1 MKRMAMLWAVSFCVM
16 LTVSAQPGNR
26 EDMMEKRAETLSNE
40 FGLKDDAK
48 TTFKTQYVAYQQ
60 ELFNA
65 RTQGMTVPDEQKVN
79 VENLSDDEIKTRIQ
93 QKFDREAQQIV
104 NSYNVLNVEKKYY
117 EVFSKILTPAQLFKL
132 FVPQRPTRERRP
144 EMGRPGGNFGRSQRM
159 PRNHFGGGFGNDNGV
174 NDPSFDDE

>member
-1 MKRMAMLWAVSFCVM
+1 MKRMAMMLAVSFCVM
-16 LTVSAQPGNR
+16 LTVSAQPRNR
-26 EDMMEKRAETLSNE
+26 EDMMEKRAESLANE
-40 FGLKDDAK
+40 LGLKDDAK

-65 RTQGMTVPDEQKVN
+65 RMQGMTAPDEQKTDS
-79 VENLSDDEIKTRIQ
+79 ENLSDDEIKARIQ

-117 EVFSKILTPAQLFKL
+117 EEFSKTLTPVQLYKI
-132 FVPQRPTRERRP
+132 FVPQRPTQEQRS

-159 PRNHFGGGFGNDNGV
+159 QRNHFGGGFGNNSGV
-174 NDPSFDDE
+174 SDPSFDDE